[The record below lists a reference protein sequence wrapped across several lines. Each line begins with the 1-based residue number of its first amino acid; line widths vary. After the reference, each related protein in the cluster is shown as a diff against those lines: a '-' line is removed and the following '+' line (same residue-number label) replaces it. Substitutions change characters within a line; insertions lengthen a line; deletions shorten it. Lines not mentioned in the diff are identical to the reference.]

1 MAGGTQRFLVG
12 AAALLAGLVTVV
24 VVVAALG
31 SGGGSAVKTS
41 GLNPGSATTNPPPPP
56 RSSYVLAREAG
67 SLAVALA
74 VEPDRR
80 LTATVLGP
88 SGGPD
93 KKLPL
98 RFRVGGKTLAS
109 EPCGPGCYR
118 AAVPVGLP
126 LRQVQ
131 VVLPGQR
138 AVFKLPAGIRPAQ
151 RIVSRASRVF
161 RALKS
166 VVYVESLRSDPT
178 HALVTTWTL
187 ATPDLVSYRIHGGA
201 SAVVIGKQR
210 WDRTTPH
217 SRWVRSAQVPPLQVP
232 QPAWGNDFSNAHVLG
247 TARVA
252 GRPVWVASFVNPSI
266 PAFFTAWIDQRSYR
280 TLQLRM
286 TAAAHFMFHRYTAF
300 NRSVRIVPPKQSR
313 G

>member
-41 GLNPGSATTNPPPPP
+41 GLNPGSATANPPAPP
-56 RSSYVLAREAG
+56 RGSFVLAREAG

-74 VEPDRR
+74 VGPNRR

-88 SGGPD
+88 SGGAD
-93 KKLPL
+93 TKLPL
-98 RFRVGGKTLAS
+98 RFRVGGKTLAA
-109 EPCGPGCYR
+109 EACGPGCYR
-118 AAVPVGLP
+118 AVVPVGLP
-126 LRQVQ
+126 RRQVQ
-131 VVLPGQR
+131 VLLPGQR
-138 AVFKLPAGIRPAQ
+138 AVFMLPARVRPAQ

-161 RALKS
+161 RDLKS
-166 VVYVESLRSDPT
+166 LVYVESLRSDPR
-178 HALVTTWTL
+178 HGLVTTWTI
-187 ATPDLVSYRIHGGA
+187 AAPDLVSYRIHGGA

-210 WDRTTPH
+210 WDRTTPDA
-217 SRWVRSAQVPPLQVP
+217 RWVRSSQIPPLQVP
-232 QPAWGNDFSNAHVLG
+232 QPTWGDAFSNAHLLG
-247 TARVA
+247 TAHIG
-252 GRPVWVASFVNPSI
+252 GRPVWVVSFVNSSI
-266 PAFFTAWIDQRSYR
+266 PAFFTAWIDQSDYR

-286 TAAAHFMFHRYTAF
+286 TAAAHFMFHRYMQF
-300 NRSVRIVPPKQSR
+300 DGPVRIVPPKQSR

>member
-1 MAGGTQRFLVG
+1 MGGGTQRFLVG

-41 GLNPGSATTNPPPPP
+41 GLNPGSATTNPPAPP
-56 RSSYVLAREAG
+56 RGSYVLAREAG

-74 VEPDRR
+74 VEPNRR

-88 SGGPD
+88 SGGAD
-93 KKLPL
+93 TKLPL
-98 RFRVGGKTLAS
+98 RFRVGGKTLAA

-118 AAVPVGLP
+118 AAVPAGLP

-131 VVLPGQR
+131 VLLPGER
-138 AVFKLPAGIRPAQ
+138 AVFKLPAGVRPAQ
-151 RIVSRASRVF
+151 RIVSHASRVF

-166 VVYVESLRSDPT
+166 LVYVESLRSDPT
-178 HALVTTWTL
+178 HGLVTTWTL
-187 ATPDLVSYRIHGGA
+187 GAPDRVAYRIRGGA

-217 SRWVRSAQVPPLQVP
+217 ARWVRSSQIPPLQVP
-232 QPAWGNDFSNAHVLG
+232 TPTWGSDVSNAELLG
-247 TARVA
+247 TSHVA
-252 GRPVWVASFVNPSI
+252 GRPVWVVSFVNSSI
-266 PAFFTAWIDQRSYR
+266 PAFFTAWIDRSNYR

-286 TAAAHFMFHRYTAF
+286 TAAAHFMFHRYTQF
-300 NRSVRIVPPKQSR
+300 DGPVRIVPPRRSR